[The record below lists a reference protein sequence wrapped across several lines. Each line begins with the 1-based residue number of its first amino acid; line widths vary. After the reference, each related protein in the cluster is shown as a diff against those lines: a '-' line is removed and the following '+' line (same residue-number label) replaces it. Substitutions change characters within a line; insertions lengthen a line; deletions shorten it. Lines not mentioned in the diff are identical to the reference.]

1 MDWIAFVVLP
11 YITLLVFVLGMSYRF
26 YIWLKVPQPGK
37 LTLFPAPN
45 RGAGTFWAVVK
56 ESFLFPGIF
65 KGDRLL
71 WIFAWIFHASLALII
86 VGHFRVFTGVFDKIL
101 IGWGVN
107 VDNMSANFGGAAGI
121 VIFATALLLLLRRA
135 SVRRVKEVSNPS
147 DFLALLLIVAVILT
161 GNIMRFG
168 EHFDLNIT
176 RSYFSPLFAFSF
188 SGMAMPKSGIF
199 LLHFLLVQ
207 LLIIFIPFSK
217 ILHFGGIFFTQLV
230 IKKS

>member
-1 MDWIAFVVLP
+1 
-11 YITLLVFVLGMSYRF
+11 
-26 YIWLKVPQPGK
+26 
-37 LTLFPAPN
+37 
-45 RGAGTFWAVVK
+45 
-56 ESFLFPGIF
+56 
-65 KGDRLL
+65 
-71 WIFAWIFHASLALII
+71 
-86 VGHFRVFTGVFDKIL
+86 
-101 IGWGVN
+101 
-107 VDNMSANFGGAAGI
+107 MSATFGGAAGI

-147 DFLALLLIVAVILT
+147 DFLALLLIVAIILT

-176 RSYFSPLFAFSF
+176 RSYFSHLFAFSF
-188 SGMAMPKSGIF
+188 SAMAIPKSGIF